1 MEWQLHVLKS
11 QCVETKVIHHKQKSD
26 NATA

>member
-1 MEWQLHVLKS
+1 MAVTCTQKS